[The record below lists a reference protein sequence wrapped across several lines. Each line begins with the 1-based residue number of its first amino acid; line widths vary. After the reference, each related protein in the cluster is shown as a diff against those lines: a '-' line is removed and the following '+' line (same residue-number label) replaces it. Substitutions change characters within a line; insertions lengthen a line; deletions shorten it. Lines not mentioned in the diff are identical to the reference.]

1 VVEFYEFIAR
11 RMAFNSYRPQELFS
25 AFCIPWI
32 SLFIVYIIRSLVER
46 SFTNSTWVVTM
57 YVFVVYWAMYS
68 IVISVLIMA
77 ISNRGFMTWL
87 RILAF
92 LGWTFLC
99 WFLLFDAAL

>member
-1 VVEFYEFIAR
+1 
-11 RMAFNSYRPQELFS
+11 
-25 AFCIPWI
+25 
-32 SLFIVYIIRSLVER
+32 
-46 SFTNSTWVVTM
+46 M